1 MINILDLVKAIINT
15 LIRLSPIAFYTG
27 SVISGAIF
35 SDFRAALL
43 LGGFLLNEFLSMGYR
58 MIFHGDTNP
67 QCALLLSTNET
78 PFVLPSPI
86 SQTVGFLY
94 GFILADMYY
103 NDVFNA
109 FKFFMMTALVILT
122 IYSRINVGCKTI
134 LDAVYCSLVGTML
147 GVVYYS
153 FIKDYY
159 RADYFSIVA
168 GPSSNIDS
176 KIAGIL

>member
-1 MINILDLVKAIINT
+1 MLNILNIAKALINT

-27 SVISGAIF
+27 SIISGALF

-43 LGGFLLNEFLSMGYR
+43 LGGFILNEFLSLGYR
-58 MIFHGDTNP
+58 MIFHGTTNP
-67 QCALLLSTNET
+67 QCALLMTTNES

-103 NDVFNA
+103 TDVFNA
-109 FKFFMMTALVILT
+109 FKFFIITTIMILT

-134 LDAVYCSLVGTML
+134 LDSLYCSLMGIML

-159 RADYFSIVA
+159 RADYLNITIGTSKT
-168 GPSSNIDS
+168 IDS
-176 KIAGIL
+176 KIASIL

>member
-1 MINILDLVKAIINT
+1 MINLLDLVKAIINT

-27 SVISGAIF
+27 SVISGALF
-35 SDFRAALL
+35 SDFRAVLL

-58 MIFHGDTNP
+58 MIFRGGTNP

-86 SQTVGFLY
+86 SQTIGFLY

-103 NDVFNA
+103 SDVFNA
-109 FKFFMMTALVILT
+109 FKFFMMTAIVVLT
-122 IYSRINVGCKTI
+122 IYSRVNVGCKTI

-153 FIKDYY
+153 FVKDYY
-159 RADYFSIVA
+159 RADYFSVA
-168 GPSSNIDS
+168 TGSSSSIDT
-176 KIAGIL
+176 KIASVL

>member
-1 MINILDLVKAIINT
+1 MLNLLYITKALINT

-27 SVISGAIF
+27 SIISGALF

-43 LGGFLLNEFLSMGYR
+43 LGGFILNEFLSLGYR
-58 MIFHGDTNP
+58 MIFHGVANP
-67 QCALLLSTNET
+67 QCALLMTANET

-86 SQTVGFLY
+86 TQTFGFLY

-103 NDVFNA
+103 TDIFNA
-109 FKFFMMTALVILT
+109 FKFFVMTTIMILT

-134 LDAVYCSLVGTML
+134 LDAIYCSLMGIML

-159 RADYFSIVA
+159 RADYFITTDTSKT
-168 GPSSNIDS
+168 IDS
-176 KIAGIL
+176 KIASIL

>member
-1 MINILDLVKAIINT
+1 MINFLDLFKAFINT
-15 LIRLSPIAFYTG
+15 VVRLSPIAFYTG
-27 SVISGAIF
+27 SAISGAIF
-35 SDFRAALL
+35 SDFRAVLL

-58 MIFHGDTNP
+58 MIFRGETNP

-103 NDVFNA
+103 SDVFNA
-109 FKFFMMTALVILT
+109 FKFFVMTTVVILT

-134 LDAVYCSLVGTML
+134 LDSVYCALVGTML

-159 RADYFSIVA
+159 RADYFSITA
-168 GPSSNIDS
+168 SSSSSIDS
-176 KIAGIL
+176 KIASIL